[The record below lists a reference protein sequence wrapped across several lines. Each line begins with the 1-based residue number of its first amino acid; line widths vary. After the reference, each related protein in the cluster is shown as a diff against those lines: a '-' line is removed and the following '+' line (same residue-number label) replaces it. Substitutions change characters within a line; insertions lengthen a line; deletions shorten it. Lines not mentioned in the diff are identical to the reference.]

1 MHIHIEKPVIL
12 LFEKE
17 TESDKSL
24 IELHERLSKVNN
36 ISPLC
41 ECLVYPILSTITGV
55 PYNHFKTIS
64 PEHSVLLSFYVQGL
78 MKKVFKT
85 EYKNIISLLNYCT
98 DSQPALVTT
107 YKMKAVHDY
116 LNIANELKNFYG
128 FNTKIIPHKIISY
141 FIGRISRVK
150 FIDIFGGKELAGI
163 PLSKIEQEMIQ
174 FYTSLFAGN
183 LNDDFAKMRKIMN
196 TDF

>member
-1 MHIHIEKPVIL
+1 MHNYIEKPLIL

-17 TESDKSL
+17 AEHGKSL
-24 IELHERLSKVNN
+24 IELHERLSSINS

-41 ECLVYPILSTITGV
+41 ECVVYPILSIITGV
-55 PYNHFKTIS
+55 PYSHFKTIS

-78 MKKVFKT
+78 MKKVFKN
-85 EYKNIISLLNYCT
+85 EYKNIVSLLNYYT

-107 YKMKAVHDY
+107 YKMKAIHEY
-116 LNIANELKNFYG
+116 LNITNDLKNFYG

-150 FIDIFGGKELAGI
+150 FIDIFTGKELSGI
-163 PLSKIEQEMIQ
+163 PLSKIEQEMIS
-174 FYTSLFAGN
+174 FYTSLFAGKFN
-183 LNDDFAKMRKIMN
+183 EDFAKMRRIMN
-196 TDF
+196 IDF